1 LVSNCS
7 KLLLFGAALIS
18 VSVAQVPD
26 IGKILGRKPAPPGT
40 PTAPVFHAESR
51 LVNLTLIATDK
62 NGNPVVNLKPEQV
75 EVLENGVP
83 QKLRVF
89 EAAYTG
95 GKPSPGKASPQP
107 GPAATAAGVEAA
119 SRPRYVA
126 FVVDNTGTSA
136 ADRARAFQA
145 IEKWLRSNSRPTDL
159 LGLFV
164 LGEQLTFQQRFTTDH
179 EAFLDSLRHAAKGA
193 AAVDLE
199 LEMNQLV
206 GEMNTCMSIPDT
218 TIDKKL
224 QRLCVQIEARR
235 FSISERPILRRQET
249 SLETLLRYLEPFA
262 GEKRVVY
269 LGDGFYVDPGEIA
282 YQASTM
288 YFGEDSI
295 KRGEM
300 LATPQRFFTSLK
312 AGLRLNGVTITA
324 IDLAGLE
331 SGEEANAA
339 AVVPFSF
346 GEGKVNAPTPEQPN
360 PVAVSP
366 SRSFHELLR
375 VRHEQQEQ
383 SLSDLADAGGGKVI
397 HNTNDLLGAVTAA
410 VGNGEGSY
418 YLAYAPSDKRLKGD
432 YRTITVRTLDPRIQL
447 RTTRGGYYAVAPRPL
462 PIDVAVLPETDSA
475 PTILLPVRCA
485 FDPKALAWQGR
496 DDLRTDEFLVVRTL
510 KRLPNQIIFSH
521 TEAWT
526 AQPDASGKVAYGLDL
541 KLVPGSYAYT
551 LSFTETSTSNYATAE
566 IPLQVPAPVFK

>member
-1 LVSNCS
+1 LDSTCGGLLLICS
-7 KLLLFGAALIS
+7 ALFGAAS
-18 VSVAQVPD
+18 AQVPD
-26 IGKILGRKPAPPGT
+26 IGKILGRKPVPQGT
-40 PTAPVFHAESR
+40 VTAPLFHAESR

-62 NGNPVVNLKPEQV
+62 DGNPVLRLKPEQV

-89 EAAYTG
+89 EAATVAG
-95 GKPSPGKASPQP
+95 IKTPGKSTQDTHQSDPVASE
-107 GPAATAAGVEAA
+107 TF
-119 SRPRYVA
+119 RPRYVA

-136 ADRARAFQA
+136 ADRARAFQT
-145 IEKWLRSNSRPTDL
+145 IETWLRSNSRPTDL

-164 LGEQLTFQQRFTTDH
+164 LGEQLTFQQRFTTDR
-179 EAFLDSLRHAAKGA
+179 EEFLASLRRAAKGA
-193 AAVDLE
+193 AAVDLDLE
-199 LEMNQLV
+199 LNQLV
-206 GEMNTCMSIPDT
+206 GEMNSCMTLPD
-218 TIDKKL
+218 KPPEYKL
-224 QRLCVQIEARR
+224 RRLCIQIEARR
-235 FSISERPILRRQET
+235 FSISERPVLRRQVT

-295 KRGEM
+295 KRGEL
-300 LATPQRFFTSLK
+300 LATPQRFFMNLGS
-312 AGLRLNGVTITA
+312 GLRQSGVTITA

-331 SGEEANAA
+331 SSWESNSAT
-339 AVVPFSF
+339 VVPFSF
-346 GEGKVNAPTPEQPN
+346 GEGSVTSSTPGLPY

-366 SRSFHELLR
+366 SRSHHELLR

-383 SLSDLADAGGGKVI
+383 SLSDLADAAGGRVI
-397 HNTNDLLGAVTAA
+397 RNTNDLLGAVTSA

-418 YLAYAPSDKRLKGD
+418 YVAYSPSDKRLKGE
-432 YRTITVRTLDPRIQL
+432 YRTITVRAFDHRIHL

-462 PIDVAVLPETDSA
+462 PIDIAVLPEKDSA
-475 PTILLPVRCA
+475 TTILLPVRCA

-510 KRLPNQIIFSH
+510 KRLPNQVVFSH

-526 AQPDASGKVAYGLDL
+526 AQPDATGKVAYGLDL
-541 KLVPGSYAYT
+541 RLVPGSYAYT

-566 IPLQVPAPVFK
+566 IPLQVPAPTFK